1 MVFECI
7 KAWHAVLRRTVPHD
21 IAVAFALV
29 ACGSVAL
36 WPQTAAAQSA
46 SQITPHSLA
55 PIQGNSQGG
64 ITIGEMPDLEVPA
77 GADALFVTLS
87 SVSIAADSPELT
99 DIGTALTNR
108 LVGQRVSG
116 AQIFAAARGL
126 ETAYAKAGYV
136 LVRVILPPQE
146 LVDGAPL
153 RLEVIDGYIERIE
166 TLHVPARVRR
176 RIEKLVGPLTGK
188 HGLKLREI
196 ERRILLASD
205 TPGVILKSTL
215 APGAETGAAVLV
227 IEAKDQPVDFTVST
241 DNSLSRSLGTYQL
254 GLGAEFNSL
263 LHAAELAYVRINGDP
278 TLGTDGIFKSEPRN
292 RMLAAGVI
300 VPLWS
305 DGLTFNLEGTQ
316 SRTTPTAQAG
326 SQSTDEFER
335 VSLRLRYPWIR
346 SRDFNLA
353 SQFVFDAQNEHEDL
367 VLPASV
373 PLFDDRLRILRLV
386 QEWNSVYRYGGSF
399 AGSFTASYGFDGLGA
414 RSAAVATSSLPLS
427 RQGAGAGFK
436 KIDWSLTYGQPLIAH
451 LNGEV
456 TARAQYAFGSALERS
471 EQIGIA
477 DPQSLSA
484 FDAGSLQGDSGYVAR
499 AELSS
504 PWLVANLRSAAVLA
518 APYVFGAK
526 GEVFVADPTALEAPH
541 VNASSYGAGLRLS
554 SGLSGSPSNGSLN
567 LEYARE
573 SGGDIHDV
581 SRLRLSAA
589 IRF

>member
-1 MVFECI
+1 MVYEWMRFWRAARGTTALQFLAL
-7 KAWHAVLRRTVPHD
+7 AWAMTVT
-21 IAVAFALV
+21 
-29 ACGSVAL
+29 
-36 WPQTAAAQSA
+36 WPGTVSAQSA
-46 SQITPHSLA
+46 SQITPHTFA
-55 PIQGNSQGG
+55 PIQGSAQGG
-64 ITIGEMPDLEVPA
+64 ITIGEVPDLEVPA
-77 GADALFVTLS
+77 GADTLFVTLS

-99 DIGTALTNR
+99 DIGTSLTNR

-146 LVDGAPL
+146 LVDGASL
-153 RLEVIDGYIERIE
+153 QLAVIDGYIERIE
-166 TLHVPARVRR
+166 TVHVAARVRR

-188 HGLKLREI
+188 RGLKLREI

-215 APGAETGAAVLV
+215 APGTETGAAVLV
-227 IEAKDQPVDFTVST
+227 IEAKDQPVDVTVST

-254 GLGAEFNSL
+254 GLGADFNSL
-263 LHAAELAYVRINGDP
+263 LHAAELAYVRFNGDP
-278 TLGTDGIFKSEPRN
+278 TLGADGIFESEPRN
-292 RMLAAGVI
+292 RMLAAGAI
-300 VPLWS
+300 VPLGN

-353 SQFVFDAQNEHEDL
+353 SQLVFDAQNEHEDL
-367 VLPASV
+367 VLPASL
-373 PLFDDRLRILRLV
+373 PLFDDRLRIVRLV
-386 QEWNSVYRYGGSF
+386 QEWNTIYAYGGSF
-399 AGSFTASYGFDGLGA
+399 AGNFTTSYGFDGLGA
-414 RSAAVATSSLPLS
+414 RSAAVATRALPLS

-436 KIDWSLTYGQPLIAH
+436 KIDGAVNYGQPIMAH
-451 LNGEV
+451 LDGQV

-471 EQIGIA
+471 EQVGIA
-477 DPQSLSA
+477 APDSLSA

-499 AELSS
+499 AELNS
-504 PWLVANLRSAAVLA
+504 PWVVANTRRAAVLA

-526 GEVFVADPTALEAPH
+526 GEVFVADPTSLEAPH
-541 VNASSYGAGLRLS
+541 VSASSYGAGLRIS
-554 SGLSGSPSNGSLN
+554 SGVSGSPSNGSLT

-581 SRLRLSAA
+581 SRLRLAAA

>member
-1 MVFECI
+1 MDVSY
-7 KAWHAVLRRTVPHD
+7 K
-21 IAVAFALV
+21 IALKLAIL
-29 ACGSVAL
+29 ACSSIAL
-36 WPQTAAAQSA
+36 WPQPLAAQSA

-55 PIQGNSQGG
+55 PVQGNSQGG

-99 DIGTALTNR
+99 DIGTSLTNR

-153 RLEVIDGYIERIE
+153 KLEVVDGYIERIE
-166 TLHVPARVRR
+166 TLHVSARVRR
-176 RIEKLVGPLTGK
+176 RIEKLIGPLTGK
-188 HGLKLREI
+188 PGLKLREI

-227 IEAKDQPVDFTVST
+227 IEAKDQPVDVTVST

-263 LHAAELAYVRINGDP
+263 LHAGELGYVRFNGDP
-278 TLGTDGIFKSEPRN
+278 TLGSDGIFGGKPRN

-300 VPLWS
+300 VPLGD
-305 DGLTFNLEGTQ
+305 DGLTLNLEGTQ
-316 SRTTPTAQAG
+316 SRTTPAADAG
-326 SQSTDEFER
+326 SQSSDEFER
-335 VSLRLRYPWIR
+335 VSLRLRYPWMR
-346 SRDFNLA
+346 SRDLNVA
-353 SQFVFDAQNEHEDL
+353 SQLVFDAQNEHEDL
-367 VLPASV
+367 VLPASL

-386 QEWNSVYRYGGSF
+386 QEGNTVFHYGGSLS
-399 AGSFTASYGFDGLGA
+399 GSFTTSYGFDGLGA
-414 RSAAVATSSLPLS
+414 RSAAAATSELPLS

-436 KIDWSLTYGQPLIAH
+436 KIDGSLTYGQTLVAH

-456 TARAQYAFGSALERS
+456 TVRGQFAFGRALERS

-499 AELSS
+499 SELSS
-504 PWLVANLRSAAVLA
+504 PWLLANMNRAAILA
-518 APYVFGAK
+518 APYLFGAK

-541 VNASSYGAGLRLS
+541 VSAAAYGAGLRI
-554 SGLSGSPSNGSLN
+554 SGGVSGAPSNGSLN
-567 LEYARE
+567 LECARE
-573 SGGDIHDV
+573 SGGNIHDV
-581 SRLRLSAA
+581 SRLRLAVA